1 MRFGQ
6 SCGMTQTSNLRGIG
20 FMLAGA
26 GTFVLNDSFMKLAL
40 ADLPPYEVLSLRGVF
55 GTLWAFIMLA
65 AMGDLK
71 KLPLAFNR
79 WVMLRGV
86 LEVGAILAYIL
97 ALAHSSVG
105 DVTAIFQTTPL
116 LVILGMILIHHERT
130 SIKQMLLVVLGF
142 IGALLVAQPGSA
154 ATSPFLL
161 FAFLTAL
168 FAALRD
174 LAGRRITNAVPAL
187 AATLVTIVLVLIGAA
202 CVGFVA
208 EKWHMPSAYHSMLL
222 ASSGIAMMLG
232 HMFIFLAYRH
242 ASAQAVA
249 PFYYAFLIWAV
260 VLSFIIFGDIPNLL
274 SVLGMVLILA
284 SGLGIVYLDRRSG
297 KIHPQPI
304 AEA

>member
-1 MRFGQ
+1 
-6 SCGMTQTSNLRGIG
+6 MTQTSNLRGMA
-20 FMLAGA
+20 FMVAGA

-40 ADLPPYEVLSLRGVF
+40 ANLPPYEVLSIRGVF

-71 KLPLAFNR
+71 KLSLAFNR

-86 LEVGAILAYIL
+86 LEVGAILTYIL

-116 LVILGMILIHHERT
+116 LVILGMVLIHSEST
-130 SIKQMLLVVLGF
+130 NLSQMVLVAVGF

-174 LAGRRITNAVPAL
+174 LAGRRVTNAVPAL
-187 AATLVTIVLVLIGAA
+187 AATFITIVLVFIAA
-202 CVGFVA
+202 VAVGLAA
-208 EKWHMPSAYHSMLL
+208 EQWHMPTPTDTLLL
-222 ASSGIAMMLG
+222 AGAGLMMMLG

-260 VLSFIIFGDIPNLL
+260 VISFLIFGDIPNLL
-274 SVLGMVLILA
+274 ATAGMIFILI
-284 SGLGIVYLDRRSG
+284 SGLGIVYMENRMNS
-297 KIHPQPI
+297 KPK
-304 AEA
+304 A

>member
-1 MRFGQ
+1 
-6 SCGMTQTSNLRGIG
+6 MTQTSNLRGMA
-20 FMLAGA
+20 FMVAGA

-55 GTLWAFIMLA
+55 GTVWAFIMLA

-86 LEVGAILAYIL
+86 LEVGAILTYIL

-116 LVILGMILIHHERT
+116 LVILGMVLIHREST
-130 SIKQMLLVVLGF
+130 SFSQMVLVAVGF
-142 IGALLVAQPGSA
+142 TGALLVAQPGSA

-174 LAGRRITNAVPAL
+174 LAGRRVTNAIPAL
-187 AATLVTIVLVLIGAA
+187 AASLITILMVMAGAA
-202 CVGFVA
+202 IVGLTSEV
-208 EKWHMPSAYHSMLL
+208 WIMPSTTHLILMAGAGLL
-222 ASSGIAMMLG
+222 MMLG
-232 HMFIFLAYRH
+232 HMFTFLAYRN

-249 PFYYAFLIWAV
+249 PFYYAFMIWAI
-260 VLSFIIFGDIPNLL
+260 VLGYLIFGDVPNSL
-274 SVLGMVLILA
+274 SVSGMALILA
-284 SGLGIVYLDRRSG
+284 SGLGIIYLERHLSKNR
-297 KIHPQPI
+297 PQPI
-304 AEA
+304 PEA